1 MRTTARVGNVEVTAI
16 QDKAHGFDRSWHYPG
31 VPEEAWAP
39 YLDLIETDPGNA
51 MVNFHCF
58 VVRGNDR
65 VVLID
70 TGWGPELG
78 PPGAPKA
85 RGALLDRLGEMDL
98 LPRDIDMVAFTHL
111 HADHVGWN
119 LVYDG
124 DTISP
129 RFENARYLV
138 SEVDW
143 AFFTSRDENHP
154 NIARQALPLDRLGV
168 LDTFSDG
175 HRLTGSMTAVATP
188 GHTPGHTSFMIH
200 SAGERLFILG
210 DLIHHPV
217 IATETG
223 WVHRFDADPE
233 EAVMT
238 RERELRQLEE
248 DCTLVAAGHLNHP
261 TFGRFERR
269 GGRRA
274 WQPRVTG
281 GNGS

>member
-1 MRTTARVGNVEVTAI
+1 MRTTIRIGNVRVTAI
-16 QDKAHGFDRSWHYPG
+16 RDKAHDFNRGWHYPT

-39 YLDLIETDPGNA
+39 YLDLLKADPGNT

-58 VVRGNDR
+58 VVQGDDR
-65 VVLID
+65 IVLID

-78 PPGAPKA
+78 PPGAPKS
-85 RGALLDRLGEMDL
+85 RGALPERLAEMEL
-98 LPRDIDMVAFTHL
+98 LPRDIDVVAFTHL

-138 SEVDW
+138 SEDDW
-143 AFFTSRDENHP
+143 TFFASRDENHP
-154 NIARQALPLDRLGV
+154 NIARQALPLERAGV

-175 HRLTGSMTAVATP
+175 HRITRSVTAVATP
-188 GHTPGHTSFMIH
+188 GHTPGHTSFVVE
-200 SAGERLFILG
+200 SGGERLFILG

-217 IATETG
+217 VASETG

-233 EAVMT
+233 LAVMT
-238 RERELRQLEE
+238 RRRKLVQLEE
-248 DCTLVAAGHLNHP
+248 DRTLVAAGHLNHP
-261 TFGRFERR
+261 TFGRFERED
-269 GGRRA
+269 GRRIWKEA
-274 WQPRVTG
+274 VLDGPG
-281 GNGS
+281 G

>member
-1 MRTTARVGNVEVTAI
+1 MKTTVRVGNVEVTAI
-16 QDKAHGFDRSWHYPG
+16 QDKAHAFDRSWHYPA

-39 YLDLIETDPGNA
+39 YLDMIEAYPGNA

-58 VVRGNDR
+58 VVRGDDR

-70 TGWGPELG
+70 TGWGPRLG
-78 PPGAPKA
+78 PPGAPKS
-85 RGALLDRLGEMDL
+85 RGALVDRLAEMGL
-98 LPRDIDMVAFTHL
+98 RPGDIDMVAFTHL

-138 SEVDW
+138 SHKDW
-143 AFFTSRDENHP
+143 TFFTSRRENHP
-154 NIARQALPLDRLGV
+154 NIAGQALPLERIGV

-175 HRLTGSMTAVATP
+175 HRLARSLTAVATP
-188 GHTPGHTSFMIH
+188 GHTPGHTSFVVE
-200 SAGERLFILG
+200 SVGERLFILG

-217 IATETG
+217 VATETD
-223 WVHRFDADPE
+223 WVHRFDADPS

-238 RERELRQLEE
+238 RKQRLEQLEE
-248 DCTLVAAGHLNHP
+248 DLTLVAAGHLNHP
-261 TFGRFERR
+261 TFGRFVRA
-269 GGRRA
+269 GGRRVWKPTA
-274 WQPRVTG
+274 TG
-281 GNGS
+281 RDR